1 MSIKTQLSRSRLI
14 EILDACQRLKVG
26 VIGDF
31 TLDAYWYVDMNRAQI
46 SRETPL
52 FARPVVRETYS
63 PGGAA
68 NVAWNLADL
77 GTAGVHALTVLGLDW
92 RGSLFRKALE
102 DIGVSLDYTVF
113 HEPWNT
119 PLYGKVVL
127 MNREIMQED
136 PRIDFVNT
144 SALPVEAEEAL
155 LANLRTAAPGL
166 DALVVADYQAFGV
179 FSPKLRAALNDLAQG
194 LPMLCCVADS
204 REQIGSFPAMILKPN
219 ETEAARLLFPE
230 KPVESVSEADLHRG
244 CLDLQ
249 THIGKPLFVTQ
260 GERGCLVFEAGK
272 MIHLPAIQVPPP
284 IDPVGAGDTF
294 IASLSASLAAGA
306 APQEAGSLA
315 NLAAAVTV
323 RMLHMTGTATP
334 QAILDQYDG
343 I

>member
-1 MSIKTQLSRSRLI
+1 MKTLLSRGRLV
-14 EILDACQRLKVG
+14 EILDACKKVKVG
-26 VIGDF
+26 VVGDF
-31 TLDAYWYVDMNRAQI
+31 TLDAYWYADMNRAQI

-52 FARPVVRETYS
+52 YARPVVRETYS

-77 GTAGVHALTVLGLDW
+77 EVAEVHALTVLGFDW
-92 RGSLFRKALE
+92 RGSLFRKVLQ
-102 DIGVSLDYTVF
+102 DIGVSLEYTVF
-113 HEPWNT
+113 HGSWNT

-144 SALPVEAEEAL
+144 SSLPAEAEDEL
-155 LANLRTAAPGL
+155 LANLRKAAPGL

-179 FSPKLRAALNDLAQG
+179 FSPKLRAALNDLAKA

-219 ETEAARLLFPE
+219 ETEAVHLLFPGRAA
-230 KPVESVSEADLHRG
+230 ESVPEAEFLQG
-244 CLDLQ
+244 CSVLQ
-249 THIGKPLFVTQ
+249 ARTGKPLFITQ
-260 GERGCLVFEAGK
+260 GAQGCLLFEAGNK
-272 MIHLPAIQVPPP
+272 VHLPAVQVPPP

-294 IASLSASLAAGA
+294 IASVSASLAAGA
-306 APQEAGSLA
+306 APQEAGIVA

-334 QAILDQYDG
+334 QAILDQYDAL
-343 I
+343 